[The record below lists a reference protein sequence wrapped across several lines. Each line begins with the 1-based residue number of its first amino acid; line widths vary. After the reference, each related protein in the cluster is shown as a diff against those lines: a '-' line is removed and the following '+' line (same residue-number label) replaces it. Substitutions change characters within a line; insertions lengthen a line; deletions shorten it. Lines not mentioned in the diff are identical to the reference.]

1 MIDIQILRNDIE
13 FVKQKLSSRGFD
25 LDVSAF
31 QSLEN
36 VRKEL

>member
-25 LDVSAF
+25 LMLALFSH
-31 QSLEN
+31 
-36 VRKEL
+36 